1 MMSLFTFRLLIVLLF
16 VAAIFLEGWGLA
28 TSQPGETWSGL
39 VRAIRFDPVGRVLL
53 IVFWTWFSGHI
64 FFTPEWK
71 GTGNGWRDLVYLG
84 VGAVLALCDSARWF
98 R

>member
-1 MMSLFTFRLLIVLLF
+1 MSLFTFRLLIVLLF

-28 TSQPGETWSGL
+28 TSQLGQTWSAL
-39 VRAIRFDPVGRVLL
+39 ARAIRFDPVGRVLL
-53 IVFWTWFSGHI
+53 IVFWTWLTGHW

-71 GTGNGWRDLVYLG
+71 GTGTGWRDLIYLG
-84 VGAVLALCDSARWF
+84 VGGVLALCDSARWF